1 MNSNIIHREIIVLPE
16 KQLQMLRSG
25 WGSAAIDN
33 TIVESIV
40 YLSDGYEVQGY
51 IAYPREV
58 TESQSHEVTTEEV
71 TESRSHKGTSPLTPR
86 PEVTE
91 SQSHRVTTSPLTPL
105 LKGEGNRSEST
116 DQDSLT
122 SLPPKQNFVTS
133 PNGNTKNS
141 LPSDQTSNIN
151 LPSPSRRGVGGEVG
165 SGSEVGALPCII
177 WNRGGSKERGA
188 IDKFTAR
195 GMFGQLASWGFV
207 VFASS
212 YRASFNNELHDEFG
226 GSDVDDILNLMEIA
240 KEIPFADTSRWAME
254 GWSRGGM
261 MTYLALRKRHDV
273 KVAIISGG
281 ITDVAECCLNV
292 PRIREAL
299 QQLVEIEGIG
309 VYEKRSAI
317 HFADELPKDCKYL
330 IIHGTKDETVS
341 PLQAIKIAEK
351 LLEQRLHFR
360 LVLLE
365 EADHFLKGKKKIVDE
380 LRREWLLKYV

>member
-1 MNSNIIHREIIVLPE
+1 MNPNIIHREIIVLPE

-25 WGSAAIDN
+25 WGSASIDD
-33 TIVESIV
+33 TIVEAIV
-40 YLSDGYEVQGY
+40 YMSDGYEVQGY
-51 IAYPREV
+51 IAYPGTISETAENAKDAKGKNETAQGELTAENAKNAEGKNETV
-58 TESQSHEVTTEEV
+58 GHVDSSQFENLNPSSLRS
-71 TESRSHKGTSPLTPR
+71 SRPLR
-86 PEVTE
+86 FDE
-91 SQSHRVTTSPLTPL
+91 L
-105 LKGEGNRSEST
+105 N
-116 DQDSLT
+116 
-122 SLPPKQNFVTS
+122 
-133 PNGNTKNS
+133 
-141 LPSDQTSNIN
+141 
-151 LPSPSRRGVGGEVG
+151 PSPSATSAVNNLPP
-165 SGSEVGALPCII
+165 LPCII

-207 VFASS
+207 VFASM
-212 YRASFNNELHDEFG
+212 YRASFNDELHDEFG

-240 KEIPFADTSRWAME
+240 NEISFADTSRWAME

-261 MTYLALRKRHDV
+261 MTYLALQKRHDV
-273 KVAIISGG
+273 KAAIISGG

-292 PRIREAL
+292 PRIQATL
-299 QQLVEIEGIG
+299 QQLMEIEGIG
-309 VYEKRSAI
+309 IYEKRSAI

-351 LLEQRLHFR
+351 LLEQKLYFR

-380 LRREWLLKYV
+380 LRREWLSKYV

>member
-1 MNSNIIHREIIVLPE
+1 
-16 KQLQMLRSG
+16 
-25 WGSAAIDN
+25 
-33 TIVESIV
+33 
-40 YLSDGYEVQGY
+40 
-51 IAYPREV
+51 
-58 TESQSHEVTTEEV
+58 
-71 TESRSHKGTSPLTPR
+71 
-86 PEVTE
+86 
-91 SQSHRVTTSPLTPL
+91 
-105 LKGEGNRSEST
+105 
-116 DQDSLT
+116 
-122 SLPPKQNFVTS
+122 
-133 PNGNTKNS
+133 
-141 LPSDQTSNIN
+141 
-151 LPSPSRRGVGGEVG
+151 
-165 SGSEVGALPCII
+165 
-177 WNRGGSKERGA
+177 
-188 IDKFTAR
+188 
-195 GMFGQLASWGFV
+195 MFGQLASWGFV

-212 YRASFNNELHDEFG
+212 YRASFNNELNDEFG

-273 KVAIISGG
+273 KAAIISGG

-380 LRREWLLKYV
+380 LRREWLLKYI

>member
-1 MNSNIIHREIIVLPE
+1 
-16 KQLQMLRSG
+16 
-25 WGSAAIDN
+25 
-33 TIVESIV
+33 
-40 YLSDGYEVQGY
+40 
-51 IAYPREV
+51 
-58 TESQSHEVTTEEV
+58 
-71 TESRSHKGTSPLTPR
+71 
-86 PEVTE
+86 
-91 SQSHRVTTSPLTPL
+91 
-105 LKGEGNRSEST
+105 
-116 DQDSLT
+116 
-122 SLPPKQNFVTS
+122 
-133 PNGNTKNS
+133 
-141 LPSDQTSNIN
+141 
-151 LPSPSRRGVGGEVG
+151 
-165 SGSEVGALPCII
+165 
-177 WNRGGSKERGA
+177 
-188 IDKFTAR
+188 
-195 GMFGQLASWGFV
+195 MFGQLASWGFV

-212 YRASFNNELHDEFG
+212 YRASFNDELHDEFG

-240 KEIPFADTSRWAME
+240 NDIPFADTSRWAME

-351 LLEQRLHFR
+351 LLEQKLHFR

-380 LRREWLLKYV
+380 LRREWLLKNTRGQVTESRSHRVTGEASHEVTESQILMVFPRGFFFTYSSEQSLNESIDHVPDVG

>member
-33 TIVESIV
+33 TIVEAIV

-71 TESRSHKGTSPLTPR
+71 TESRSHKGTSPLTP
-86 PEVTE
+86 
-91 SQSHRVTTSPLTPL
+91 L
-105 LKGEGNRSEST
+105 LKGEGKKNDLPQEAP
-116 DQDSLT
+116 LT
-122 SLPPKQNFVTS
+122 SFVPVNTS
-133 PNGNTKNS
+133 STAFDQKTKNS
-141 LPSDQTSNIN
+141 LPSNQTSDMN

-165 SGSEVGALPCII
+165 SGSEVGVLPCII

-207 VFASS
+207 VFASM
-212 YRASFNNELHDEFG
+212 YRASFNDELHDEFG

-240 KEIPFADTSRWAME
+240 NEIPFADTSRWAME

-273 KVAIISGG
+273 KAAIISGG

-292 PRIREAL
+292 PRIQATL